1 MRLID
6 ADEAIKA
13 IDNHT
18 REDGTLDDDISC
30 IIDEVPTVARGALRE
45 MPRSKEGKYM
55 REREIFFKG

>member
-30 IIDEVPTVARGALRE
+30 IIDEVPTVAGGALRE